1 MNAGIIPS
9 RYAKALLEFAK
20 SRSAEKQVYAEK
32 ESLALSF
39 SLEPTL
45 RPTLDNPV
53 LSAKDKKDLLHS
65 AIGEKVSAES
75 ERFIDLVLENHREE
89 YLQSIALMY
98 QDLYRKANNIS
109 VGSLETAVAVDKE
122 VEERI
127 KEMVTSHTKGTMEL
141 KATVNPKLVGG
152 FIFEI
157 DFRRLDASV
166 VSQLAGIR
174 KQFIEKNRRIV

>member
-1 MNAGIIPS
+1 M
-9 RYAKALLEFAK
+9 
-20 SRSAEKQVYAEK
+20 
-32 ESLALSF
+32 
-39 SLEPTL
+39 
-45 RPTLDNPV
+45 
-53 LSAKDKKDLLHS
+53 
-65 AIGEKVSAES
+65 
-75 ERFIDLVLENHREE
+75 LENHREE